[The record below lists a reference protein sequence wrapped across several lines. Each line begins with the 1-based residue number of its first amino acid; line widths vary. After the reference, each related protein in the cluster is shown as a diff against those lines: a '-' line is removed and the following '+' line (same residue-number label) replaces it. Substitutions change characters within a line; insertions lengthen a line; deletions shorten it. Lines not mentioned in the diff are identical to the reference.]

1 MDGVAVID
9 LGKRMG
15 RLETE
20 QVLVRKSVDG
30 MSDQLDEAIV
40 DMKANNKRIDD
51 HETRLT
57 VRETAWKE
65 QTLPALERL
74 RHLELKV
81 AGSAVVG
88 GAIVYIGKEAI
99 ELFKM
104 AGG

>member
-9 LGKRMG
+9 LGKRIG
-15 RLETE
+15 KLETG
-20 QVLVRKSVDG
+20 QVLVLKGQAD
-30 MSDQLDEAIV
+30 MADQLDEAIM
-40 DMKANNKRIDD
+40 DYKANNKRIDG

-57 VRETAWKE
+57 VREAAWKE

-88 GAIVYIGKEAI
+88 GGIVYLLT
-99 ELFKM
+99 ELIK
-104 AGG
+104 GV

>member
-9 LGKRMG
+9 LGKRIG
-15 RLETE
+15 KLETG
-20 QVLVRKSVDG
+20 QVLVLKSLDS
-30 MSDQLDEAIV
+30 MTDQLDEAIV
-40 DMKANNKRIDD
+40 DMKANNKRIDG

-88 GAIVYIGKEAI
+88 GGIVYLLT
-99 ELFKM
+99 ELLKGF
-104 AGG
+104 